1 MYHFEKETFFFS
13 FFNLERKELG
23 LFEKVTRKF
32 NGSSSKIYIYIYFFF
47 FVFWERFG
55 NLDFLFLLF
64 ILFW

>member
-32 NGSSSKIYIYIYFFF
+32 NGSSSKIYIYIYIFFF
-47 FVFWERFG
+47 FFG
-55 NLDFLFLLF
+55 KDLEILIFFLLF
-64 ILFW
+64 ILFL